1 MDLKIAIQENNVQK
15 AEEIIKM
22 ELVNNPLDIQWWIKL
37 SLTELQF
44 PFEDYVSALDCIEK
58 IKKITDN
65 NVDALILETGIK
77 WHNFG
82 FIEDELLERLSS
94 VDIEDAYKMSIIYYL
109 QSLYYRYKKEIKD
122 EKKMLNKSIALHDKF
137 VYPYKALGHIAKVQL
152 CVKESKIL
160 FLKAF
165 NNIQKIY
172 SDEELYDFTD
182 FNVYVSEFITGVYIS
197 KANYENLKA
206 LIA

>member
-82 FIEDELLERLSS
+82 FIEEMCIRDRNMSLFLNFLKKLERRL
-94 VDIEDAYKMSIIYYL
+94 L
-109 QSLYYRYKKEIKD
+109 IK
-122 EKKMLNKSIALHDKF
+122 
-137 VYPYKALGHIAKVQL
+137 
-152 CVKESKIL
+152 
-160 FLKAF
+160 
-165 NNIQKIY
+165 
-172 SDEELYDFTD
+172 
-182 FNVYVSEFITGVYIS
+182 
-197 KANYENLKA
+197 
-206 LIA
+206 